1 MVEQIVIYSLLAA
14 VVFMLL
20 VRKLSTAVKLL
31 AFQSLLLTILSF
43 TLAIKTGTGALFV
56 TGVLTLVVKTAAIPY
71 ILHYTI
77 VKINIKRH
85 LEPFFSRQTSLA
97 LALALIIVSYYV
109 TAQLTLPGKEG
120 IQEFLP
126 ASVGVIFLGSFIMIV
141 HKKAIM
147 QGIGL
152 ITIENGLFLLTISM
166 FTGMP
171 LVIELGIV
179 FEMLIMVIIIGILS
193 FRIHST
199 FHSLN
204 TDHLKKLKG

>member
-1 MVEQIVIYSLLAA
+1 MIEQTIVYTLLAA

-20 VRKLSTAVKLL
+20 VRKVSTAVKLL
-31 AFQSLLLTILSF
+31 AFQSFLLTILSF
-43 TLAIKTGTGALFV
+43 TLAVQTGIQSLYITGLLTLFIKTL
-56 TGVLTLVVKTAAIPY
+56 AIPY
-71 ILHYTI
+71 VLHYTI
-77 VKINIKRH
+77 RKINIRRH
-85 LEPFFSRQTSLA
+85 LEPFISRQISLA
-97 LALALIIVSYYV
+97 IALVLMIVSYYV
-109 TAQLTLPGKEG
+109 TSQMTLPGDG
-120 IQEFLP
+120 SMQEFLP
-126 ASVGVIFLGSFIMIV
+126 ASVGLIFLGSFIMIV

-199 FHSLN
+199 FQSLS
-204 TDHLKKLKG
+204 TDHLKNLKG